1 MANGK
6 TQSLIF
12 TREVLPSLFHSISD
26 QFILYLSRDGNQF
39 LRFYWDKAG
48 EKLAAADRESSF
60 GLNYDIRE
68 PFKYVTVALITLP
81 KPQVIGE
88 AYYVGLIFRPLRR
101 TPFLGIS
108 DTTKVI
114 TLEYAGDA
122 EGNPQTI
129 LLEIDRKLAR
139 EQICAGPPPQI
150 NAFFDAICNLLSGKL
165 TP

>member
-1 MANGK
+1 MTHEK
-6 TQSLIF
+6 THSMIF

-26 QFILYLSRDGNQF
+26 LFIQYLSRDGNQF

-48 EKLAAADRESSF
+48 EKFEKSEQASSF

-68 PFKYVTVALITLP
+68 PFNYVTIALITLP

-88 AYYVGLIFRPLRR
+88 AYFVGLIFRPLRR

-114 TLEYAGDA
+114 TLEYAGNTEEDL
-122 EGNPQTI
+122 QTI
-129 LLEIDRKLAR
+129 LWEIDRKLAR
-139 EQICAGPPPQI
+139 ERICAGPPPQI
-150 NAFFDAICNLLSGKL
+150 NAFFEAICNLLSGKL
-165 TP
+165 AA